1 MRAIILA
8 AGRGLRLQ
16 QPENQQLP
24 KCLLRFGGMSLL
36 ERHLHMLRTAGIE
49 DVVLALGFRHE
60 RVEAELDGLRF
71 TPRPQIVLNP
81 RFELGSVLT
90 VHTVAEAMTRGGDV
104 LLMDADVLYDERI
117 LRALVQGRNPVNRV
131 LIDREFEPGDEPV
144 KLCVSAG
151 VPIEL
156 RKQPAAGLTYDTIG
170 ESIGFFRFDHVAA
183 RRLAALVAG
192 YVDGGR
198 SSLPHEE
205 AVRDLLLERSQVFE
219 VADVTGAPWIE
230 IDYMDDVARA
240 AREVLPRLE
249 PLSGATQTAPAPRE
263 AHSQPGTQTGAQP

>member
-1 MRAIILA
+1 
-8 AGRGLRLQ
+8 
-16 QPENQQLP
+16 
-24 KCLLRFGGMSLL
+24 
-36 ERHLHMLRTAGIE
+36 MLKSAGIE

-71 TPRPQIVLNP
+71 TPRPEIVLNP

-104 LLMDADVLYDERI
+104 FLMDADVLYDERI
-117 LRALVQGRNPVNRV
+117 MRALVQGRNPVNRV
-131 LIDREFEPGDEPV
+131 LIDRDFEAGDEPV

-151 VPIEL
+151 VPVEL
-156 RKQPAAGLTYDTIG
+156 RKQPAADLTYDTIG

-192 YVDGGR
+192 YVESGR
-198 SSLPHEE
+198 SNLPHEE
-205 AVRDLLLERSQVFE
+205 AVRDLLLERTQVFE

-240 AREVLPRLE
+240 ARDVLPRLE
-249 PLSGATQTAPAPRE
+249 PLSGVNRPI
-263 AHSQPGTQTGAQP
+263 GAQQGAYP